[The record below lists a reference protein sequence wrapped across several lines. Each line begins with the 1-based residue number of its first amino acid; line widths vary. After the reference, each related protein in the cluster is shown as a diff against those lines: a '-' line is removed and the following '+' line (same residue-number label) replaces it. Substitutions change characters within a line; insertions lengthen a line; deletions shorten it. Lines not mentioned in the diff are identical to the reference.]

1 MDRVFSA
8 IKLVGGLAVV
18 GAASLMQTA
27 ILLALLPSR
36 TARIR
41 SCIIYERLV
50 GYSVSW
56 LIGCRIS
63 IIGKENLNF
72 RRPAIYVF
80 NHTSIADLFITLR
93 ILPFGTVGVM
103 KKEIVR
109 YPFFGQ
115 VYLLTGHLRVDRSRQ
130 NLAISQMRS
139 LGEFVRDRKLSIIMS
154 AEGTRSKDGR
164 LLPFKKG
171 IAHMAHIAYGRRTR
185 LKSVAE
191 LCRSKCFR
199 PWTLQTGRLMS
210 QTQPLR
216 KSAPHSSITFHTT
229 SCRWSRQNLKR
240 RRELLTAAGA
250 RNVARKGLNNLCFP
264 ANKEPIL
271 QSESSGRRRAAL
283 RAD

>member
-171 IAHMAHIAYGRRTR
+171 IAHMALLTGLPVVPVVVQGAHRIWEKNT
-185 LKSVAE
+185 LKIRGGAVQVKVLPAVDTSDWSADEPDSAVAE
-191 LCRSKCFR
+191 IR
-199 PWTLQTGRLMS
+199 
-210 QTQPLR
+210 
-216 KSAPHSSITFHTT
+216 
-229 SCRWSRQNLKR
+229 
-240 RRELLTAAGA
+240 AAF
-250 RNVARKGLNNLCFP
+250 LNNLP
-264 ANKEPIL
+264 HDQLPLEQTELKKTA
-271 QSESSGRRRAAL
+271 
-283 RAD
+283 